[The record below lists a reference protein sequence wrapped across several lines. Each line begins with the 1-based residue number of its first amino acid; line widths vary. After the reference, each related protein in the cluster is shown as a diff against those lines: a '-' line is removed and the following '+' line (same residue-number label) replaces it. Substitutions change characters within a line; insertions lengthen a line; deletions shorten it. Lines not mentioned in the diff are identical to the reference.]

1 MSARLQGLLDLSQS
15 ALRREWWP
23 RPVWQAVYRWAD
35 RKLGNRMS
43 LHAAL
48 VVLSEC
54 HTRTDWRAGFVVEM
68 YPTHTYFDPGRYAAA
83 WRTIRLHL
91 RQQTEPTEP

>member
-1 MSARLQGLLDLSQS
+1 MSRLQGLLDLSQS
-15 ALRREWWP
+15 ALRRDWWP
-23 RPVWQAVYRWAD
+23 RPAWRALYRWAD

-43 LHAAL
+43 LTAAL

-54 HTRTDWRAGFVVEM
+54 HTRDDWRAGFVVEA
-68 YPTHTYFDPGRYAAA
+68 YPRLDQFNQSRYVAA

-91 RQQTEPTEP
+91 RRQTEPTEL